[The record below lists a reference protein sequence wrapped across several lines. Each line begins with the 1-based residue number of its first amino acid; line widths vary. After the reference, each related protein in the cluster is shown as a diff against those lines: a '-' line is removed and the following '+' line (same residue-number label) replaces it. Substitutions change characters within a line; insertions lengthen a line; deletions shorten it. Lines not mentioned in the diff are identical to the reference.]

1 MKRFYTG
8 YLVIAIWAATTL
20 GALAQQKIGSNLGT
34 LNPGAV
40 LELESTN
47 RGFLPSRVALTAS
60 NVWSLNGTATNGMM
74 VYNTATVT
82 GGNALTPGYYMWQDG
97 SWVRIVTGVIS
108 TTNALTYTPG
118 TQTLTSTVN
127 GQAANVVLPTA
138 SPTTTG
144 LLTSADYVTFNGK
157 ENVLTFANGLTRTA
171 NAITL
176 GGALNQNTALTLAA
190 NNFTFGGATTGKVI
204 VSGPAGSTTSGLQL
218 SNLLTAVT
226 PNAAVASQRVL
237 TVDANGNV
245 ILGTDF
251 GTNNAGTVTNVTGTG
266 LISVANGTTTPA
278 ISLTPGTNGQYL
290 STVGGVPTWAA
301 LPTVAVTGAAN
312 GNSLVAGNVEM
323 GGALT
328 KATTV
333 TLGTNALTYDASGT
347 GQFIVSGPVGNTAGL
362 RLSNL
367 TGAGTAG
374 TVGQKVLSVNA
385 SGDVVLVTDFGTNNA
400 GTVTNVSGTA
410 PINVATGTTTPV
422 ISINALGITTGLL
435 ADNAVTTPKI
445 ADAAVTAA
453 KIAPGTNGQYLT
465 TVGGVTTW
473 AALPTPAVTGATNG
487 TSLVAGNV
495 ELGGALTKPTTIT
508 TTATN
513 TLSLAGLTAKTVQVD
528 NNDSLLVVNAQGR
541 VQYLAV
547 SNLPANN
554 IYNADGSL
562 TGNRTA
568 TLGANNLT
576 FNASSTG
583 QVIVSGPVG
592 NTAGLRLSNLTG
604 AGTAGTVGQKVLSVN
619 ASGDVV
625 LVTDFGTNNAGTV
638 TNVTGTAPINVATG
652 TTTPVIS
659 INALGITTGLLADN
673 AVTTP
678 KIADGAITAAKLN
691 PMGATAGQVLTWNGT
706 AWAPTTSTFNNIY
719 TVDGTLTGNRVVTQG
734 ASTLTF
740 TGTGNTLL
748 NSGNVGIGTATPTQK
763 LTINGGAGP
772 VGLNI
777 VNGSGE
783 FRVGVSAGGINYGVS
798 AGNVMIQNRTD
809 NGLAFGTNGDNVR
822 MYINNIGNVGIGTTL
837 PNAPLQFA
845 NAEAN
850 RKIVLWDSFNNNHQ
864 FYGFGVNTD
873 ILRYQVSRTGARH
886 AFYAGTSDSTS
897 TEIMTVNG
905 NGNVG
910 IGTSTPTSTLQ
921 VNGSMANAILRIT
934 AATTLN
940 QTHHTIIANAFTAG
954 YAITLP
960 APSTC
965 SGRVYV
971 IRKVDES
978 SNAIT
983 FTFTG
988 ITGSNAIRVSD
999 TSATVGSYI
1008 NSLNY
1013 TKTLRIQSD
1022 GTDWYLID

>member
-1 MKRFYTG
+1 MKLIYKCC
-8 YLVIAIWAATTL
+8 LVLLTFL
-20 GALAQQKIGSNLGT
+20 GFAESVQAQQKIGSNLGT

-40 LELESTN
+40 LELESSN

-60 NVWSLNGTATNGMM
+60 NVWSLNGTATNGML

-82 GGNALTPGYYMWQDG
+82 GGNALTPGYYIWQDG

-108 TTNALTYTPG
+108 TTNNLTYTPG
-118 TQTLTSTVN
+118 TRTITSSVNGVSSDAVLPLGTSTV
-127 GQAANVVLPTA
+127 A
-138 SPTTTG
+138 G
-144 LLTSADYVTFNGK
+144 LLSPSDWTNFDGK

-171 NAITL
+171 NAIAL
-176 GGALNQNTALTLAA
+176 GGALNQNTTLTLAA

-204 VSGPAGSTTSGLQL
+204 VSGPAGSSTSGLQL

-226 PNAAVASQRVL
+226 PTTAVANQRVL

-251 GTNNAGTVTNVTGTG
+251 GTNNAGTVTNVTGT
-266 LISVANGTTTPA
+266 
-278 ISLTPGTNGQYL
+278 
-290 STVGGVPTWAA
+290 
-301 LPTVAVTGAAN
+301 
-312 GNSLVAGNVEM
+312 
-323 GGALT
+323 
-328 KATTV
+328 
-333 TLGTNALTYDASGT
+333 
-347 GQFIVSGPVGNTAGL
+347 
-362 RLSNL
+362 
-367 TGAGTAG
+367 
-374 TVGQKVLSVNA
+374 
-385 SGDVVLVTDFGTNNA
+385 
-400 GTVTNVSGTA
+400 A

-435 ADNAVTTPKI
+435 ADGAVTTPKVADNAITTPKI
-445 ADAAVTAA
+445 ADGAVTTA
-453 KIAPGTNGQYLT
+453 KITPGANGQYLT

-495 ELGGALTKPTTIT
+495 ELGGALTKPTVIT

-513 TLSLAGLTAKTVQVD
+513 TLSFAGLTAKTVQVD

-576 FNASSTG
+576 FNASGAG

-659 INALGITTGLLADN
+659 INALGITTGLLADG
-673 AVTTP
+673 AV
-678 KIADGAITAAKLN
+678 TAAKLN
-691 PMGATAGQVLTWNGT
+691 QMGATSGQTLKWNGT
-706 AWAPTTSTFNNIY
+706 VWAPAADENTNIY
-719 TVDGTLTGNRVVTQG
+719 TNDGTLAGNRVVTQAG
-734 ASTLTF
+734 STLAF
-740 TGTGNTLL
+740 TGTAVNAFSVDG
-748 NSGNVGIGTATPTQK
+748 PTFSVDAA
-763 LTINGGAGP
+763 N
-772 VGLNI
+772 N
-777 VNGSGE
+777 
-783 FRVGVSAGGINYGVS
+783 RVGV
-798 AGNVMIQNRTD
+798 
-809 NGLAFGTNGDNVR
+809 GT
-822 MYINNIGNVGIGTTL
+822 
-837 PNAPLQFA
+837 AA
-845 NAEAN
+845 
-850 RKIVLWDSFNNNHQ
+850 
-864 FYGFGVNTD
+864 
-873 ILRYQVSRTGARH
+873 
-886 AFYAGTSDSTS
+886 
-897 TEIMTVNG
+897 
-905 NGNVG
+905 
-910 IGTSTPTSTLQ
+910 PTSSFQ
-921 VNGSMANAILRIT
+921 VNGSVANSILRIT

-940 QTHHTIIANAFTAG
+940 ETHHTIIANAFTAG

-960 APSTC
+960 APSAAT
-965 SGRVYV
+965 GRVYV

-999 TSATVGSYI
+999 SSASAGTYI